1 MSEALPIKMAESNLE
16 ELLKNLP
23 LGESITLIG
32 QEGYPVALLISL
44 KSGKIQKNRAD
55 DWDTRMDTLAEK
67 VSQDWKGERNVV
79 EVLSEM
85 RR

>member
-32 QEGYPVALLISL
+32 REGSPVALLISL
-44 KSGKIQKNRAD
+44 KSGKIYKNRSD
-55 DWDTRMDTLAEK
+55 NWDTRMDTLAEK
-67 VSQDWKGERNVV
+67 VSRAWKGERNVV

>member
-16 ELLKNLP
+16 ELLKDLS

-32 QEGYPVALLISL
+32 QEGSPVALLISL
-44 KSGKIQKNRAD
+44 KSGKIQKNRAY
-55 DWDTRMDTLAEK
+55 DWDTRMDTMAEK
-67 VSQDWKGERNVV
+67 VNRAWKRNAV

>member
-16 ELLKNLP
+16 ELLKDLS

-32 QEGYPVALLISL
+32 QEGSPVALLISL
-44 KSGKIQKNRAD
+44 KSGKIQENRAD

-67 VSQDWKGERNVV
+67 VNRAWKGEKSAVD
-79 EVLSEM
+79 VLSEM

>member
-32 QEGYPVALLISL
+32 REGSPVALLISL
-44 KSGKIQKNRAD
+44 KSGKIHKNRSD
-55 DWDTRMDTLAEK
+55 NWDTRMDTLAEK
-67 VSQDWKGERNVV
+67 VSRAWKGEKNAV